1 MKKNMGNADR
11 IVRIVVG
18 LIALGA
24 GFYLGMNYWVM
35 GIGAVILVTGL
46 MNSCPIYSMLGM
58 STASKEGSSN
68 PEAPKAPEVP
78 EVPSVPQT
86 EEPKEEEATAEE
98 EPKEEAMTEEPKE
111 EEAPA
116 EEEPKEEDDKVNDEV
131 RQGESPSGERVS
143 PGGEGD
149 LGQEK
154 KEM

>member
-86 EEPKEEEATAEE
+86 EEPKEEEA
-98 EPKEEAMTEEPKE
+98 
-111 EEAPA
+111 PA